1 MRLLAALIWLF
12 LFAWAMPAAA
22 QNPIHRCI
30 GSNGSP
36 VFTDQPCDAMQAT
49 SVHAATRPLNDAAS
63 SQPPPLLCA
72 ARLADLRK
80 SVIDAFADH
89 DPNRLAGLMLWGGYG
104 SGAAIADIRSLAA
117 LMRHPLL
124 DLGPSEDPAAA
135 SSAGDPFTEAA
146 PTPAPAPSGTQLIL
160 HVAGS
165 AADGSQRELRFD
177 IVRRSGC
184 LWLRNAN

>member
-12 LFAWAMPAAA
+12 LLAWAMPAAA

-30 GSNGSP
+30 GSNGGP

-49 SVHAATRPLNDAAS
+49 SVHAATRPLNDVAS
-63 SQPPPLLCA
+63 SEPPPQLCA
-72 ARLADLRK
+72 PSLADLRK

-104 SGAAIADIRSLAA
+104 RGAAIADIRSLAA

-124 DLGPSEDPAAA
+124 DLGPSEDPAPA
-135 SSAGDPFTEAA
+135 SSAGDPFATEAA
-146 PTPAPAPSGTQLIL
+146 PAPAPSGTQLIL
-160 HVAGS
+160 HVTGS
-165 AADGSQRELRFD
+165 AADGSPRELRFD

-184 LWLRNAN
+184 LWLRTAG